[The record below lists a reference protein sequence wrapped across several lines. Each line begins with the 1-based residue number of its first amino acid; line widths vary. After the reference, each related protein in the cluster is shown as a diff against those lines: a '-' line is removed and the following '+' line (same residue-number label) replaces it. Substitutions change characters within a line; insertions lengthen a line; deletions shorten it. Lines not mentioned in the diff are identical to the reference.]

1 MSKKKLLVL
10 TSTFPTF
17 VEGDSTPP
25 FVYELSKR
33 LVNQFDIYILAPYSL
48 GAKVYQEED
57 NLIIHRYK
65 YWFGKKNL
73 ADGAI
78 LPNLK
83 KNKLL
88 YLQIPFFLI
97 FQLLAVRKLY
107 KKYDIE
113 TIHAHWIIPQGLV
126 AVFFKTISNW
136 KGNII
141 CTTHGGDIFGL
152 QFLNKLK
159 KWIVN
164 KCTSITVVSEAIK
177 QEIIKLG
184 INDIPVEVI
193 PMGVDVALFNAGA
206 KDIELKEKYNIK
218 GPFLLFVGRL
228 SEKKGVEY
236 LLKAMPRVIEYS
248 PNVKLLIVGHGE
260 LEQELKDQANSLL
273 EFSNNVIFTGGISN
287 SDLPQY
293 YASADIFIGPSI
305 IANDGDREGFPV
317 SFMEA
322 MACNTPLIISDLEI
336 FAPFINEK
344 NALKAKEKS
353 STEISNCIIKLIG
366 NPDLQQTIVQNN
378 AKLIENNFSSEVI
391 GDKYINVL
399 LKQ

>member
-1 MSKKKLLVL
+1 MTKKKILVL
-10 TSTFPTF
+10 ASTFPTF
-17 VEGDSTPP
+17 LAGDSTPP

-33 LVNQFDIYILAPYSL
+33 LVNQFDVYILAPYSL
-48 GAKVYQEED
+48 GTKTYQEE
-57 NLIIHRYK
+57 NLIINRFK
-65 YWFGKKNL
+65 YWFGRNNL

-97 FQLLAVRKLY
+97 FQLLAIIKLH
-107 KKYDIE
+107 KKYKID

-126 AVFFKTISNW
+126 AVLFKMISNW

-159 KWIVN
+159 KWVINRCNSV
-164 KCTSITVVSEAIK
+164 TVVSEAIK
-177 QEIIKLG
+177 QEITKLN

-193 PMGVDVALFNAGA
+193 PMGVDIALFNAGA
-206 KDIELKEKYNIK
+206 KDNTLKDKYNIK
-218 GPFLLFVGRL
+218 GPLLLFVGRL

-236 LLKAMPRVIEYS
+236 LLKAMPRVIKHS
-248 PNVKLLIVGHGE
+248 PNTKLFVVGHGE
-260 LEQELKDQANSLL
+260 LEQELRNLANKQLNI
-273 EFSNNVIFTGGISN
+273 SNKVVFTGGISN
-287 SDLPQY
+287 SDLPRY

-305 IANDGDREGFPV
+305 IAEDGDREGFPV

-322 MACNTPLIISDLEI
+322 MACKTPLIISDLEI

-353 STEISNCIIKLIG
+353 STELTNCIIKLIED
-366 NPDLQQTIVQNN
+366 PKLQQIIIDNN
-378 AKLIENNFSSEVI
+378 AKLINTSFSSEVI
-391 GDKYINVL
+391 GNKYIKALFTN
-399 LKQ
+399 

>member
-1 MSKKKLLVL
+1 MTKKKLLVL
-10 TSTFPTF
+10 ASTFPTF

-25 FVYELSKR
+25 FVFELSKR
-33 LVNQFDIYILAPYSL
+33 LVKEFNVYILAPYST
-48 GAKVYQEED
+48 GAKTYQEKE
-57 NLIIHRYK
+57 NIIIHRYK
-65 YWFGKKNL
+65 YWYGKKNL

-83 KNKLL
+83 KNKFL

-97 FQLLAVRKLY
+97 FQLLTIRKLN
-107 KKYDIE
+107 KKYDID

-126 AVFFKTISNW
+126 AVLFKKITNW

-159 KWIVN
+159 KWVIN

-177 QEIIKLG
+177 KEIIKLG
-184 INDIPVEVI
+184 IKDIPVEVI
-193 PMGVDVALFNAGA
+193 PMGVDVAKFNAS
-206 KDIELKEKYNIK
+206 KKNKSLKEEYNIK

-236 LLKAMPRVIEYS
+236 LLKAIPKVIEHS

-260 LEQELKDQANSLL
+260 LEQELKDQTHNLL
-273 EFSNNVIFTGGISN
+273 GISNNIVFTGGISN
-287 SDLPQY
+287 SDLPKY

-305 IANDGDREGFPV
+305 IAEDGDREGFPV

-322 MACNTPLIISDLEI
+322 MACGTPLVISNLEI
-336 FAPFINEK
+336 FSPLVNRK

-353 STEISNCIIKLIG
+353 AEEISKSIIELIE
-366 NPDLQQTIVQNN
+366 NIELRNLIVDNN
-378 AKLIENNFSSEVI
+378 TKLIEKTFSLEVI
-391 GDKYINVL
+391 GSKYINVL
-399 LKQ
+399 TGK